1 MYLDFTDA
9 EQELRAEVRSFLD
22 ERLPAGW
29 VGIWHSPEGA
39 ELSWDV
45 TRELADN
52 GWLTPHWPT
61 AFGGRESS
69 MWEHLVLQEEF
80 FARHEPRGGQYM
92 GVNWIGPVIIR
103 YGTEEQKASLLPEI
117 AQGRVQWAQLFSEPD
132 AGSDLASLRT
142 TAILD
147 GDHFVVNGEKVWTSY
162 ANMAQRGFLLAR
174 SDPSAERHRGLS
186 AFLIDMHAP
195 GVEVRE
201 IPSTIGWHRF
211 HSVTMTD
218 VRVPNT
224 ALLGLLNGGWEV
236 AMAALPFERL
246 GNARYA
252 RSTRVLNLTAAAFDP
267 ALNTSEADQFAE
279 TLALGRVAELLNY
292 SAAAVKERD
301 GALGWQASAAFACN
315 ALYEREVAQLAKDV
329 FGFEALVA
337 TGDDHAPAQGE
348 VESFV
353 ALQAPTVTIQAGSY
367 QVQLSIIGQSG
378 LGLPRAR

>member
-29 VGIWHSPEGA
+29 VGIWHSREGA

-45 TRELADN
+45 TRELADK
-52 GWLTPHWPT
+52 GWLTPQWPT
-61 AFGGRESS
+61 AYGGRESS

-103 YGTEEQKASLLPEI
+103 YGTDEQKATLLPEI

-147 GDHFVVNGEKVWTSY
+147 GDSFIVNGEKVWTSY

-186 AFLIDMHAP
+186 ALLIDMHAA

-211 HSVTMTD
+211 HSVSMSD
-218 VRVPNT
+218 VRVPRT
-224 ALLGLLNGGWEV
+224 ALLGPLNGGWEV

-252 RSTRVLNLTAAAFDP
+252 RSTRVLNLIAGAFDP

-292 SAAAVKERD
+292 SAAGVKERS
-301 GALGWQASAAFACN
+301 GVLGWEASAAFACN

-329 FGFEALVA
+329 LGFEALVA

-353 ALQAPTVTIQAGSY
+353 SLQAPTVTIQAGSY